1 MDRYAVRLLLTAVMF
16 GAVAVSATLFSDA
29 LTQTAGS
36 EPLPAPRSS
45 ETEQLQKPNIQ
56 TAYLVSVHTQRP
68 SGTVTVLDADGRQ
81 VTSCQTDAQ
90 GDGSVGPL
98 LPGHY
103 YARANRTDY
112 VLFSLSENAAVCV
125 QRGSGWADGERLYLT
140 EYRPSRL
147 DLTCKLPEE
156 DDSVILTVT
165 LQDET
170 GQRSEQTGYV
180 KDGAVQLVFDG
191 LRAGTYQIFHGDTEL
206 ATTQIDGRTSLTVT
220 LP

>member
-1 MDRYAVRLLLTAVMF
+1 MT
-16 GAVAVSATLFSDA
+16 
-29 LTQTAGS
+29 
-36 EPLPAPRSS
+36 
-45 ETEQLQKPNIQ
+45 
-56 TAYLVSVHTQRP
+56 
-68 SGTVTVLDADGRQ
+68 
-81 VTSCQTDAQ
+81 CQTDAQ
-90 GDGSVGPL
+90 GDGSIGPL
-98 LPGHY
+98 FPGHY
-103 YARANRTDY
+103 YARASRTDY
-112 VLFSLSENAAVCV
+112 VLFSLSENAAVYV

-156 DDSVILTVT
+156 DDSAILTVT

-180 KDGAVQLVFDG
+180 KDGTVQLVFDG
-191 LRAGTYQIFHGDTEL
+191 LRAGAYQIFHGDTEF